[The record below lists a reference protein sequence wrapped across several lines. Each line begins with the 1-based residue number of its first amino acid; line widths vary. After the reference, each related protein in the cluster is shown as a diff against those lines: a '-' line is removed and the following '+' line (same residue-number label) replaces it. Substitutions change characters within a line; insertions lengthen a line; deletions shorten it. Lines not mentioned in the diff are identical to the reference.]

1 MRLFIAEKKVL
12 GEAIAEALD
21 GKVTIKDSVIYKGNN
36 AVVWC
41 SGHLL
46 TLREPES
53 YNEKYK
59 VWNMADLPIY
69 FDAWENASETDWRI
83 DKTVRR
89 SSKLRRYR

>member
-41 SGHLL
+41 ACVPG
-46 TLREPES
+46 RE
-53 YNEKYK
+53 
-59 VWNMADLPIY
+59 I
-69 FDAWENASETDWRI
+69 
-83 DKTVRR
+83 RR
-89 SSKLRRYR
+89 KN